1 MKESYLISNLIL
13 LIIYTILSIAF
24 FSDLVKETDISYVL
38 NKEIKKKRKRF
49 SLHGNSSVKFFWLI
63 IYPDTLDSFFS
74 FLITF
79 LCSYP
84 IFHIL

>member
-38 NKEIKKKRKRF
+38 NKEIKK
-49 SLHGNSSVKFFWLI
+49 GNV
-63 IYPDTLDSFFS
+63 
-74 FLITF
+74 FLAW
-79 LCSYP
+79 
-84 IFHIL
+84 

>member
-1 MKESYLISNLIL
+1 MKESYLISTLIL

-38 NKEIKKKRKRF
+38 NKEIKKKKCL

-63 IYPDTLDSFFS
+63 IYPDTIDPFFS
-74 FLITF
+74 LLINF

-84 IFHIL
+84 IFSYFI

>member
-38 NKEIKKKRKRF
+38 NKEIKK
-49 SLHGNSSVKFFWLI
+49 GNVFPCMVILALSSFGLSSI
-63 IYPDTLDSFFS
+63 PT
-74 FLITF
+74 
-79 LCSYP
+79 P
-84 IFHIL
+84 

>member
-38 NKEIKKKRKRF
+38 NKEIKKRKRL
-49 SLHGNSSVKFFWLI
+49 SLYGNSSVKFFWLI
-63 IYPDTLDSFFS
+63 IYPDTIDSFFS

-84 IFHIL
+84 IFI